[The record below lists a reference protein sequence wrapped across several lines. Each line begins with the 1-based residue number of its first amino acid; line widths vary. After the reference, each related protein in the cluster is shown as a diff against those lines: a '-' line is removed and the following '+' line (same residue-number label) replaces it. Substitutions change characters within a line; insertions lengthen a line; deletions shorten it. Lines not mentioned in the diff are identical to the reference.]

1 MITVACSLVMS
12 TVLLTDV
19 AFAERLAIDVDKL
32 HTLRRRHGW
41 PHVKLSRKDIRFTEQ
56 QAEQIIA
63 SRTIAQRKPKAEDK
77 PKNGLTQRSARA
89 S

>member
-1 MITVACSLVMS
+1 MS

-19 AFAERLAIDVDKL
+19 ALAERLAVDVEKL
-32 HTLRRRHGW
+32 HVLRRRHGW
-41 PHVKLSRKDIRFTEQ
+41 PCVKLSRQDVRFTEQ

-63 SRTIAQRKPKAEDK
+63 SRTKAQRPAKKDA
-77 PKNGLTQRSARA
+77 PKNGLTSRSAKAA

>member
-1 MITVACSLVMS
+1 MS
-12 TVLLTDV
+12 TKLLTD
-19 AFAERLAIDVDKL
+19 AALAERLQLLNAGGRPDTEKL
-32 HTLRRRHGW
+32 HVLRRRHGW
-41 PHVKLSRKDIRFTEQ
+41 PCVKLSRKDIRFTEQ

-63 SRTIAQRKPKAEDK
+63 SRTVAQRKPKVGDK

>member
-1 MITVACSLVMS
+1 MS

-19 AFAERLAIDVDKL
+19 VLAERLAIDVAKL
-32 HTLRRRHGW
+32 HRLRVRHGW
-41 PHVKLSRKDIRFTEQ
+41 PHVKISRYDVRFTEQ

-63 SRTIAQRKPKAEDK
+63 SLIKPQRKPKADDK
-77 PKNGLTQRSARA
+77 PKNGLTNRSARA

>member
-1 MITVACSLVMS
+1 MS

-19 AFAERLAIDVDKL
+19 ALAERLAIDVEKL

-41 PHVKLSRKDIRFTEQ
+41 PCVKLGRYDVRFTEQ

-63 SRTIAQRKPKAEDK
+63 AQTVGPRKPKEEE
-77 PKNGLTQRSARA
+77 PKNGLTSRSARA

>member
-1 MITVACSLVMS
+1 MS

-19 AFAERLAIDVDKL
+19 ELAERLSIDVKKL
-32 HTLRRRHGW
+32 HVLRNRHGW
-41 PHVKLSRKDIRFTEQ
+41 PHVKLGRNDVRFTEQ

-63 SRTIAQRKPKAEDK
+63 SRTVAPRKPKKEE
-77 PKNGLTQRSARA
+77 PKNGLTSRSARA

>member
-1 MITVACSLVMS
+1 MS

-19 AFAERLAIDVDKL
+19 ALAERLAIDVAKL
-32 HTLRRRHGW
+32 HVLRRRHGW
-41 PHVKLSRKDIRFTEQ
+41 PHVKLSRSDIRFTEE

-63 SRTIAQRKPKAEDK
+63 LRTVAPRKAKESAPS
-77 PKNGLTQRSARA
+77 NGLTRRSARA

>member
-1 MITVACSLVMS
+1 MS

-19 AFAERLAIDVDKL
+19 ALAERLAIDVEKL
-32 HTLRRRHGW
+32 HALRRRHGW
-41 PHVKLSRKDIRFTEQ
+41 PCVKLGRYDVRFTEQ

-63 SRTIAQRKPKAEDK
+63 AQTVTQRKPKKEE
-77 PKNGLTQRSARA
+77 PKNGLTSRSARA